1 MEPIEIE
8 RPTLAEE
15 VIKKMGKSILDPIAK
30 IKPPT
35 CHQNTITGW
44 VGFRSVVHAMIRT
57 AEGHTPLCNNRRERE
72 STSRYDPLIDVKSH
86 IADAA
91 KPTAK
96 SSILVRLALC
106 ELCKNQL
113 PASCTVQ
120 ARAEGLLY
128 LTFHP

>member
-1 MEPIEIE
+1 MEFIETK
-8 RPTLAEE
+8 RPTRAEE
-15 VIKKMGKSILDPIAK
+15 VIRTMGKNILDPIAK

-57 AEGHTPLCNNRRERE
+57 AEGHTPLCNNRKD
-72 STSRYDPLIDVKSH
+72 STTSYNPLIDVKSN

-91 KPTAK
+91 KPMSK
-96 SSILVRLALC
+96 SSILVRLTLC
-106 ELCKNQL
+106 EKCKIQM

-120 ARAEGLLY
+120 ARAEGLL
-128 LTFHP
+128 